1 MHLAIPQ
8 SYQRE
13 SEIMNWTKFLGETA
27 ARIGV
32 LQKETPD
39 MFVGFNA
46 MSVAAKKS
54 GALDEKTK
62 ELIAL
67 GIAISTRC
75 DSCIGFHIK
84 SLVRLKTT
92 REELCE
98 ALAMIGYMGG
108 GPSIAFGAKALEA
121 YDEFSGR

>member
-1 MHLAIPQ
+1 M
-8 SYQRE
+8 S
-13 SEIMNWTKFLGETA
+13 WTTFLNDTMG
-27 ARIGV
+27 RIGA
-32 LQKETPD
+32 LQKEAPD
-39 MFVGFNA
+39 TLRAFNEMGA
-46 MSVAAKKS
+46 VAKKP

-67 GIAISTRC
+67 GIAVSTRC
-75 DSCIGFHIK
+75 DSCIGFHVR

-98 ALAMIGYMGG
+98 ALQMIAYMGG

-121 YDEFSGR
+121 YDEFSR

>member
-1 MHLAIPQ
+1 
-8 SYQRE
+8 
-13 SEIMNWTKFLGETA
+13 MNWTDFLKETNG
-27 ARIGV
+27 RIGT
-32 LQKETPD
+32 LQKETPQ
-39 MFVGFNA
+39 MFEGFGT
-46 MSVAAKKS
+46 MGQAAKTP

-75 DSCIGFHIK
+75 DSCIAFHVK
-84 SLVRLKTT
+84 SLVRLETT
-92 REELCE
+92 REEICE

-121 YDEFSGR
+121 FDEFSGATT